1 MGLAYRF
8 ETKVNKNPVWK
19 FFLKAETSISTVC
32 AFIGVLGVCYNVVG
46 RYIFHKNFFG
56 MDDLLMIVMIFMYFL
71 GSAFASYDEQ
81 QISADILTSF
91 MKNPLKIKSLRAFQ
105 EGASALVCGV
115 YTVWLFEYVSYNF
128 AGNSRTPVLKV
139 PYWIP
144 QSALLIGFF
153 FMTVYH
159 IYNMILYVLRTIDL
173 KNAEKEA
180 A

>member
-1 MGLAYRF
+1 MGLADRF

-115 YTVWLFEYVSYNF
+115 YTVWRCE
-128 AGNSRTPVLKV
+128 
-139 PYWIP
+139 
-144 QSALLIGFF
+144 
-153 FMTVYH
+153 
-159 IYNMILYVLRTIDL
+159 
-173 KNAEKEA
+173 
-180 A
+180 